1 MIEEFRKYVSNYD
14 LNNIKI
20 KLKYDH
26 SIRVME
32 LSEKYSKQLGFSD
45 YDIKLA
51 TMIGLLHDIGR
62 FEQLKMYDSFD
73 DRKIDHA
80 DLGVKILFDE
90 GLIERF
96 WDNKDDYELIKLAI
110 KNHNKFKIEDINDER
125 IMKHAKLIRETDKID
140 IMYVYG
146 VSDELKVRGDTS
158 EISELIINSVRNHQ
172 EVLKTNEKT
181 NNDGIVTAFAQAF
194 DINYGVC
201 LKEFKTN
208 LNIFYNILNHKEKFN
223 EVIDI
228 VNKYM
233 DERIDKYVRN

>member
-110 KNHNKFKIEDINDER
+110 KNHKKFKIEDINDER
-125 IMKHAKLIRETDKID
+125 IMKHAKLIRDTDKID
-140 IMYVYG
+140 IMYVYR
-146 VSDELKVRGDTS
+146 VSNEFRSDSS
-158 EISELIINSVRNHQ
+158 EISKSVIKSLNMHQ
-172 EVLKTNEKT
+172 LGLYENIKNK
-181 NNDGIVTAFAQAF
+181 NDEIALAFCFAF
-194 DINYGVC
+194 DINYDVC
-201 LKEFKTN
+201 LEEFKTN

>member
-32 LSEKYSKQLGFSD
+32 LSEKYSKQLDFSD

-125 IMKHAKLIRETDKID
+125 IMKHAKLIRDTDKID

-146 VSDELKVRGDTS
+146 VSDELKVRGNTS
-158 EISELIINSVRNHQ
+158 EISEPIINSVRNHQ

-181 NNDGIVTAFAQAF
+181 KNDGIVTAFAQAF

>member
-20 KLKYDH
+20 KSKYDH

-32 LSEKYSKQLGFSD
+32 LSQKYSKKLGFSD

-51 TMIGLLHDIGR
+51 SLIGLLHDIGR
-62 FEQLKMYDSFD
+62 FEQVKQYDSFED
-73 DRKIDHA
+73 KKTIDHA
-80 DLGVKILFDE
+80 NLGVKILFDD
-90 GLIERF
+90 GLIEKF

-110 KNHNKFKIEDINDER
+110 KNHNKFKIEDITDER
-125 IMKHAKLIRETDKID
+125 IMEHAKLIRDIDKID
-140 IMYVYG
+140 IMHIYG
-146 VSDELKVRGDTS
+146 ISNKLRSDIS
-158 EISELIINSVRNHQ
+158 EISESIINSVRNHS
-172 EVLKTNEKT
+172 EILRTNEKT
-181 NNDGIVTAFAQAF
+181 KNDEIVTAFAWAF
-194 DINYGVC
+194 DINYDEC
-201 LKEFKTN
+201 LEEFKTN
-208 LNIFYNILNHKEKFN
+208 LNIFYNILDHKEKFD

>member
-1 MIEEFRKYVSNYD
+1 MIEGFRKYVSNYD

-32 LSEKYSKQLGFSD
+32 LSKKYSKQLGFSD

-73 DRKIDHA
+73 DSKIDHA

-96 WDNKDDYELIKLAI
+96 WDNKDDYELIKFAI

-125 IMKHAKLIRETDKID
+125 IMKHAKLIRDTDKID

-158 EISELIINSVRNHQ
+158 EISEPIINSVRNHQ

-181 NNDGIVTAFAQAF
+181 RNDGIVTAFAQAF

-201 LKEFKTN
+201 LEEFKTN
-208 LNIFYNILNHKEKFN
+208 LNIFYNILNYKEKFN

>member
-125 IMKHAKLIRETDKID
+125 IMKHAKLIRDTDKID
-140 IMYVYG
+140 IMYVYR
-146 VSDELKVRGDTS
+146 VSNEFRSDSS
-158 EISELIINSVRNHQ
+158 EISKSVIKSLNMHQ
-172 EVLKTNEKT
+172 LGLYENIKNK
-181 NNDGIVTAFAQAF
+181 NDEIALAFCFAF
-194 DINYGVC
+194 DINYDVC
-201 LKEFKTN
+201 LEEFKTN

>member
-80 DLGVKILFDE
+80 DLGVKILFDK

-96 WDNKDDYELIKLAI
+96 WDNKDDYGLIKLAI

-125 IMKHAKLIRETDKID
+125 IMKHTKLIRDTDKID

-158 EISELIINSVRNHQ
+158 KISKPIINSVRNHQ

-194 DINYGVC
+194 DINYDVC
-201 LKEFKTN
+201 LEEFKTN

-223 EVIDI
+223 EVINI

>member
-110 KNHNKFKIEDINDER
+110 KNHKKFKIEDINDER
-125 IMKHAKLIRETDKID
+125 IMKHAKLIRDTDKID
-140 IMYVYG
+140 IMYVYR
-146 VSDELKVRGDTS
+146 VSNEFRSDSS
-158 EISELIINSVRNHQ
+158 EISKSVIKSLNMHQ
-172 EVLKTNEKT
+172 LGLYENIKNK
-181 NNDGIVTAFAQAF
+181 NDEIALAFCFAF
-194 DINYGVC
+194 DINYDVC
-201 LKEFKTN
+201 LEEFKTN

-228 VNKYM
+228 VNKYI